1 MLEILV
7 QSLGWEN
14 PLEEEMAVHSSFLPE
29 KSHSA
34 SFHVLIIHL
43 DIFLRGVF
51 KSAHCCTGV
60 FALLLSLR
68 VLYSRYKFFFRVT
81 SFLL

>member
-7 QSLGWEN
+7 QSLGWEDA
-14 PLEEEMAVHSSFLPE
+14 LEDEMAVHSSFMPE

-43 DIFLRGVF
+43 DICFQVCSLLYWGVCF
-51 KSAHCCTGV
+51 IIEFES
-60 FALLLSLR
+60 SLF
-68 VLYSRYKFFFRVT
+68 SI
-81 SFLL
+81 